1 MQFIKLARSININ
14 NLKISVKKSEA
25 IKLLENEAWTK
36 EDAKRALEVID
47 FNKNPDELTI
57 RRAISN
63 FAGSELSKRQRL
75 QAAQKGQVT
84 KKNKEIEQI
93 HKEYDIK
100 LIQYKQEL
108 KQTKG
113 RDETEVHNLALANNN
128 LKAEVKILS
137 STNYQ
142 LKNDNLNLEGKVQNL
157 ISSNKDLEAKLKI
170 TSSINEQLKKENK
183 DLKNIVDAIK
193 LKLAIEVNQLL
204 KYEDSE
210 IRKAL
215 IKLFKSTL
223 G

>member
-1 MQFIKLARSININ
+1 M
-14 NLKISVKKSEA
+14 KKSEA

-100 LIQYKQEL
+100 LTRYKQEL
-108 KQTKG
+108 KQAKG

-170 TSSINEQLKKENK
+170 TSSINDQLKKENK